1 MTEKLTLFEAFA
13 GYGSQSLALR
23 NIGVDYQTVGISEID
38 KYAIQ
43 AYRTLHGDVKNY
55 GDISLIDWNTVP
67 DFDLF
72 TYSFPCTDISVAGQ
86 MKGLDQGSGTR
97 SSLLWECKKAIEIKK
112 PKYLLMENVKNLLS
126 KKFLPYFLEWE
137 LWLTRQGYTNF
148 TEVLNAKNFGVPQ
161 NRERVFMVSVL
172 GSAWYNFPQPQRVTT
187 CIADILED
195 EVDSKYY
202 LSDTMLKGFTKH
214 TERHSERGNGF
225 KFKPNDLEKVARC
238 VSTCE
243 GVRQTS
249 NFIKVVGNLDTKH
262 EEQSRIYSTDGIS
275 PTIQTC
281 QGGGRQPK
289 VLLKENIRRLTPKEC
304 FRLMGVSDKDFEKLI
319 GISDTQLYK
328 LAGNSIVVP
337 VLEGIFRN
345 LFIC

>member
-1 MTEKLTLFEAFA
+1 MITLFEAFA
-13 GYGSQSLALR
+13 GYGSQSLSLR
-23 NIGVDYQTVGISEID
+23 NIEVDYQTVGISEID

-43 AYRTLHGDVKNY
+43 AYRTLHGDIKNY

-86 MKGLDQGSGTR
+86 MKGIDQGSGTR

-126 KKFLPYFLEWE
+126 KKFISHFLEWE

-172 GSAWYNFPQPQRVTT
+172 GDAWYNFPQPQRVIT

-202 LSDTMLKGFTKH
+202 LSDTMLKGFIKH
-214 TERHSERGNGF
+214 AERHNERGNGF
-225 KFKPNDLEKVARC
+225 AFKPNDLRKVAKC

-243 GVRQTS
+243 GARSTG

-262 EEQSRIYSTDGIS
+262 EERSRTYSTDGIS

-304 FRLMGVSDKDFEKLI
+304 FRLMGVPDTDFKKLNE
-319 GISDTQLYK
+319 ISDTQLYK

-345 LFIC
+345 LFIDN